1 MVHSG
6 ELSCSRRHDFL
17 LRDCKRK
24 LQTTVSLLLTVHTTH
39 HSHKGQGQR
48 VFPLGCFDTLSDI
61 TVLWS
66 DR

>member
-24 LQTTVSLLLTVHTTH
+24 LQTTVSLLLTVHTAGDLSLTQGTGSARFPPWVFRYAVGH
-39 HSHKGQGQR
+39 HSFM
-48 VFPLGCFDTLSDI
+48 V
-61 TVLWS
+61 
-66 DR
+66 